1 MIMHRHVSHRDNTHT
16 ATPLSYTE
24 TGGGKDWGLRNSG
37 GRWFTV
43 YPLAGFSFV
52 AFPVAVAILAHWE
65 KLLFFLYHTFIV
77 WKQKLVYLLS
87 SFNASDLSIKYCL
100 HWRVNVCKFFPV
112 SLYLVILAICQTN
125 YKLGLTTIFSLVF
138 VCVYASVLFFFS
150 AAIAIFLVQF
160 DCCCCSYL
168 SAVFP
173 FIFYCCLIFAVARLA
188 FHFI

>member
-87 SFNASDLSIKYCL
+87 SFNASDLSNKYYL
-100 HWRVNVCKFFPV
+100 YGHVNVCKFVPV
-112 SLYLVILAICQTN
+112 SLYRHFRDLPNKLQIGFNYYFFACFCLCICE
-125 YKLGLTTIFSLVF
+125 
-138 VCVYASVLFFFS
+138 CVVLFFR
-150 AAIAIFLVQF
+150 
-160 DCCCCSYL
+160 CHRN
-168 SAVFP
+168 FP
-173 FIFYCCLIFAVARLA
+173 GPVWLLLL
-188 FHFI
+188 